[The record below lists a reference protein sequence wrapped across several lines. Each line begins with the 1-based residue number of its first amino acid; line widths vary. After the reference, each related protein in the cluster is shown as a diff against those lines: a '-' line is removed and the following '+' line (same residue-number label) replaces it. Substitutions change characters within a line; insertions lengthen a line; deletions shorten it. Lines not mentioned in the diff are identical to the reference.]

1 MHAMKR
7 GALAAISTLL
17 LGACS
22 GAGGILVPRPVGFVP
37 GTVDEARTWAASTV
51 PAESREIRIRWQFR
65 DDQGAAGGRGRV
77 RWAIPDSARL
87 DVAGPLGSGRA
98 AAFVSGDTALWAQP
112 ENDIK
117 RLVPSYPLFWALLG
131 VVRPPA
137 RASEV
142 RKSVTPALT
151 AWRYV
156 TGADTVD
163 YVKLP
168 GPEPRLIV
176 EVREGAKTVGTVEAK
191 LGPDGLP
198 ATARLI
204 VPGVPARLDVT
215 FSSNTKAT
223 PFALDTWVRPES

>member
-1 MHAMKR
+1 MHAMMR
-7 GALAAISTLL
+7 GALAAISTVL
-17 LGACS
+17 LGACG

-37 GTVDEARTWAASTV
+37 GTAAEASAWAGSTL
-51 PAESREIRIRWQFR
+51 PAEPREIRIRWQFR

-77 RWAIPDSARL
+77 RWEIPDSARL
-87 DVAGPLGSGRA
+87 DVTGPLGSGRA
-98 AAFVSGDTALWAQP
+98 AAFVLGDTAVWAQP

-117 RLVPSYPLFWALLG
+117 RLVPSYPLFWGLLG

-142 RKSVTPALT
+142 KKSVTPALT
-151 AWRYV
+151 AWQYV
-156 TGADTVD
+156 TGPDTVD

-176 EVREGAKTVGTVEAK
+176 EVREGPKKVGTVETKFGA
-191 LGPDGLP
+191 DGLP
-198 ATARLI
+198 ASARLI

-223 PFALDTWVRPES
+223 SFAPDTWARPEP